1 MKKRLLLLIGL
12 MCLSF
17 VNTFAQTKEIS
28 LENIWA
34 EYKFYPKSVNAVR
47 WMKAGQFYTKLS
59 SNKIIKNDVTTGQE
73 VETILDG
80 STLSPQVSIG
90 DYVFS
95 ADEKQVLLMT
105 EKESIYRR
113 SFKAEYYVYD
123 FTSKKLSKLSE
134 NGKQSYATFSP
145 NGKKVAFARE
155 NNMFVV
161 DLSSMEETQ
170 LTTDGKF
177 NHIINGSA
185 DWVYEEEFSMAK
197 AFFWAPDS
205 KKIAYQTFNETEVP
219 EYNMQIWGNLYP
231 QDYKF
236 KYPKAGEKNSV
247 VSVSII
253 DLENNNTHKSVDI
266 GSETDIYIPR
276 VQWTADAAVLSIIR
290 MNRLQNKLEILH
302 ANATSGESK
311 VILSEQSKT
320 YVDMDYCDDLTY
332 LKDGK
337 HFIYTSEMSGY
348 KHIYLYTVEGKMVRQ
363 ITNGEWEVSE
373 LVGINE
379 ASKKAVIYYISNE
392 VAPLD
397 RDFYAIDIY
406 GKKKARLSTKNGQ
419 THVNMS
425 NDFSYYISKHS
436 SSEEVATTSLYKTNK
451 NQLIKVLEDNA
462 AFKELIAEYGFVGKE
477 HFTFTTEDNIELYG
491 YMLKPANFDA
501 NKKYPVL
508 MFQYSGPG
516 SNQVANS
523 WGGGNFAWHQ
533 MLTQKGYIVCVVDGR
548 GTGSRGR
555 DFKHTTYAQLGKLE
569 ALDQIQTAKWLGNQN
584 YVDAGRIGIW
594 GWSFGGYMTSLC
606 MFTGAD
612 YFKMGIAVAPVTT
625 WRYYDTIYTERYLKT
640 PQDNPT
646 GYDDNSPIHH
656 TDKLK
661 GKFLLIHGTG
671 DDNVHVQNAIDL
683 SNALIKSGKQF
694 NEFFYPNR
702 NHGIYGGNTRLH
714 LYVQMTNFVM
724 DNL

>member
-17 VNTFAQTKEIS
+17 ANTFAQTKEIS

-47 WMKAGQFYTKLS
+47 WMKAGQFYTKLN
-59 SNKIIKNDVTTGQE
+59 SNKIIKNDVTTGKE

-123 FTSKKLSKLSE
+123 FISKKLSKLSE

-145 NGKKVAFARE
+145 DGKKVAFARE

-266 GSETDIYIPR
+266 GNETDIYIPR

-311 VILSEQSKT
+311 VVLSEQNKT

-337 HFIYTSEMSGY
+337 HFIYTSEVSGY

-392 VAPLD
+392 VASLD

-406 GKKKARLSTKNGQ
+406 GKKKTRLSTKNGQ

-436 SSEEVATTSLYKTNK
+436 SSEEVATTSLYKTKK

-477 HFTFTTEDNIELYG
+477 HFTFTTEDDIELYG

-501 NKKYPVL
+501 AKKYPVL

-548 GTGSRGR
+548 GTGSRGKE
-555 DFKHTTYAQLGKLE
+555 FKHSTYAQLGKLE
-569 ALDQIQTAKWLGNQN
+569 ALDQIQTAKWLGKQN

-625 WRYYDTIYTERYLKT
+625 WRYYDSIYTERYLKT